1 MSVCCN
7 SHQICTSGLT
17 FYHIGECFFIQ
28 IILRQNTDHKCS
40 VLDQADR
47 SMLQFP
53 CCISFGMDIRN
64 LLHLQRSFQTDRIVD
79 TTSDK
84 EYVMCIGKLCR
95 KPLETFFIFHD
106 LFDLIRNCLKLIQI
120 LLADFIRY
128 FSSYHAKLDRKQV
141 RQNKLCCICLC
152 CCNRNLRSSH
162 CIADIISLSCD
173 RRTDYIDDRQ
183 GFQPLLLCFPERCQ
197 SICRLTGL

>member
-1 MSVCCN
+1 
-7 SHQICTSGLT
+7 
-17 FYHIGECFFIQ
+17 
-28 IILRQNTDHKCS
+28 
-40 VLDQADR
+40 
-47 SMLQFP
+47 MLQFSR
-53 CCISFGMDIRN
+53 CIRFGMNIRN
-64 LLHLQRSFQTDRIVD
+64 LFHLQRSFQTDRIVD

-84 EYVMCIGKLCR
+84 KYVMCAGKFCG
-95 KPLETFFIFHD
+95 KPLQTFFIFHD
-106 LFDLIRNCLKLIQI
+106 LLNLIRDSFKFIQI
-120 LLADFIRY
+120 FPAGFVRY